1 MNAITKNK
9 FLIKSK
15 LLSRKGLYDFLS
27 ENYKLIPAGSEVLT
41 IGAGGGVNSLLDKFA
56 HENNFKV
63 YSFDVDQE
71 KKPDILGDLCTYDFL
86 DKKFDVVVCSE
97 VIEHLHSPHMGINNI
112 YSILKSGGKLIL
124 STPFIFPLHD
134 RPHDYYRFTKYG
146 LEYLLKNFN
155 RVEIRERNSYF
166 EAIDVLWV
174 RLIQAKSDNALI
186 LCRLLFPVIFY
197 LKSPLSNLLSKI
209 VKIDDMTTGYV
220 ATAVK

>member
-1 MNAITKNK
+1 
-9 FLIKSK
+9 
-15 LLSRKGLYDFLS
+15 
-27 ENYKLIPAGSEVLT
+27 
-41 IGAGGGVNSLLDKFA
+41 
-56 HENNFKV
+56 
-63 YSFDVDQE
+63 
-71 KKPDILGDLCTYDFL
+71 
-86 DKKFDVVVCSE
+86 
-97 VIEHLHSPHMGINNI
+97 
-112 YSILKSGGKLIL
+112 
-124 STPFIFPLHD
+124 
-134 RPHDYYRFTKYG
+134 